1 MATEP
6 SGRADTG
13 AVIDR
18 TRRPSSLGVR
28 AAASVAG
35 ILLLALVGWVAWNQ
49 GALVG
54 LRWVDFDSPLTLA
67 AFGFV
72 AGIGAFFAPCAFA
85 LFPAYISYYL
95 TTVGTNRE
103 SPGRS
108 LALGLT
114 CAAGSAAFFAI
125 AGVAIAL
132 AGGVVSRYLIGMKPV
147 VAIGVA
153 LLGLGLVADIRM
165 PSMTLPFGRV
175 GGRLPPA
182 AGLFFYGFGYA
193 LASTG
198 CTFADLRV
206 DHRSAADE
214 RLRRS
219 SAGDVRELRL
229 GHGADDASH
238 EPPRRAGRGKRAAP
252 ARGLDRLDQTGEWRR
267 ANPGRTLPWL
277 LLHGRRDVAGSR
289 SMGEDPC
296 RECGMLRSESS
307 FSLLSWDPR

>member
-1 MATEP
+1 MATET
-6 SGRADTG
+6 SGRG
-13 AVIDR
+13 GVIDG
-18 TRRPSSLGVR
+18 TRRRFSLGVR

-35 ILLLALVGWVAWNQ
+35 ILLLAVVGWVAWNQ

-54 LRWVDFDSPLTLA
+54 LRWVEFDSPLTLA

-95 TTVGTNRE
+95 TTVGTGRE

-114 CAAGSAAFFAI
+114 CAAGSAVFFAV
-125 AGVAIAL
+125 AGIAIAL
-132 AGGVVSRYLIGMKPV
+132 VGGVISRYLIAMKPA

-165 PSMTLPFGRV
+165 PPTALPFGRV

-198 CTFADLRV
+198 CTLPIYVSIIVLPLTSGFAGAALV
-206 DHRSAADE
+206 TFASFASAMALMMLLTSLLVGLAKASV
-214 RLRRS
+214 LRRLQAS
-219 SAGDVRELRL
+219 TGWIKRGS
-229 GHGADDASH
+229 GAV
-238 EPPRRAGRGKRAAP
+238 
-252 ARGLDRLDQTGEWRR
+252 LI
-267 ANPGRTLPWL
+267 
-277 LLHGRRDVAGSR
+277 VAGLYL
-289 SMGEDPC
+289 GYYYIAA
-296 RECGMLRSESS
+296 GM
-307 FSLLSWDPR
+307 